1 VKAAPFA
8 WQRPASLADALRA
21 LAPDQASAIGGG
33 QSLGPMLNLRLARPS
48 SLVELRRLPELR
60 ESGVREGVLRLGA
73 AVTHAEIE
81 DGLVPDTTHGM
92 LPWVARGIA
101 YRAIRNRGTIGGSL
115 CHADPAADWVNSLM
129 VLGAR
134 VELAG
139 ASGRRQ
145 VPAEDF
151 VRGAYATDLQPGEV
165 LAAVELPAFGPAM
178 RWGWTKICAKVGEF
192 ADAIGAVVVD
202 PGLGHCRLL
211 VGAVEARP
219 VLLPEPQALL
229 RAVSEAARQASAAQ
243 DASGSTPGR
252 APDPPAAVALLEEAV
267 GHAFPA
273 HDAVFVHQ
281 HAVALA
287 RAIAQFNARGATGA
301 LDP

>member
-1 VKAAPFA
+1 MKAAPFA
-8 WQRPASLADALRA
+8 WQRPASLNEALGA
-21 LAPDQASAIGGG
+21 LAPGQASAIGGG
-33 QSLGPMLNLRLARPS
+33 QSLGPMLNLRLARPAA
-48 SLVELRRLPELR
+48 LVELRRLPELR
-60 ESGVREGVLRLGA
+60 ASGVDRGVLRLGA

-92 LPWVARGIA
+92 LPWVARSIA

-129 VLGAR
+129 VLGAK
-134 VELAG
+134 VELVSIA
-139 ASGRRQ
+139 GRRQ
-145 VPAEDF
+145 VPVEDF
-151 VRGAYATDLQPGEV
+151 MRGAYATDLQPGEV
-165 LAAVELPAFGPAM
+165 LAAVELPAFGPGM
-178 RWGWTKICAKVGEF
+178 RWGWNKICAKVGEF

-202 PGLGHCRLL
+202 PALGHCRLL

-219 VLLPEPQALL
+219 VLLPEPQAVLDRVS
-229 RAVSEAARQASAAQ
+229 RASIDASATI
-243 DASGSTPGR
+243 DF
-252 APDPPAAVALLEEAV
+252 LEDV
-267 GHAFPA
+267 IVRAFPA

>member
-1 VKAAPFA
+1 MKAAPFA
-8 WQRPASLADALRA
+8 WQRPSSLSDALRA
-21 LAPDQASAIGGG
+21 LAPGQASAIGGG

-48 SLVELRRLPELR
+48 ALVELRRLPELR
-60 ESGVREGVLRLGA
+60 ASGVSRGVLRLGA

-92 LPWVARGIA
+92 LPWVARAIA
-101 YRAIRNRGTIGGSL
+101 YRAVRNRGTIGGSL

-129 VLGAR
+129 ALGAR
-134 VELAG
+134 VELVG
-139 ASGRRQ
+139 AAGRRQ
-145 VPAEDF
+145 VPVEDF
-151 VRGAYATDLQPGEV
+151 MHGAYATDLQPGEV

-178 RWGWTKICAKVGEF
+178 RWGWNKICAKVGEF

-202 PGLGHCRLL
+202 PALGHCRLL
-211 VGAVEARP
+211 VGAVESRP

-229 RAVSEAARQASAAQ
+229 DRVSEASIDSAATI
-243 DASGSTPGR
+243 D
-252 APDPPAAVALLEEAV
+252 LLEGVIAP
-267 GHAFPA
+267 AFPA

-287 RAIAQFNARGATGA
+287 RAIAQFQARSASGPAQ
-301 LDP
+301 P